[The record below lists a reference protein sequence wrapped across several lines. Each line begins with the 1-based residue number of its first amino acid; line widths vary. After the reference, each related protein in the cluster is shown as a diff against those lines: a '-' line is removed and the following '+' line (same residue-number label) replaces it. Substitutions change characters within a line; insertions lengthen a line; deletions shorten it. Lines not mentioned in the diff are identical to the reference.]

1 MKFVLSLIYI
11 LIVLF
16 KTGNVLSNE
25 NIFNVDNIEI
35 NKKITKNKE
44 KLVDI
49 AFKKAFLKLIDR
61 ILLEKDYNTLSKTN
75 IIQIKALVSH
85 YQILN
90 SKENEEI
97 LKLNIAFDRDSLH
110 KFFYSKNILYSD
122 IINTEVIFFPL
133 LIIDK
138 EYFVY
143 SKNYFYEN
151 WNKENSSDLIQYTL
165 PVESIENLQII
176 EKYKENIFNVDIS
189 NFFKEYDIDNMVFAT
204 IELNKNNSK
213 IFLNTKI
220 GGNNIKKTVKIENV
234 STGQKEFNEE
244 IIFRIKDLTKDLIK
258 SQNLIDVRTPSF
270 LNVKI
275 NLKNKNSLVEFD
287 NRIKKIDLIDEFYVQ
302 QLNKNYVLVK
312 IRYLGK
318 ISKIMNKFQD
328 MNIRLNMIEGEWQL
342 NIIK

>member
-97 LKLNIAFDRDSLH
+97 SKLNIAFDRDSLH

-122 IINTEVIFFPL
+122 IINTEVVFFPL

-244 IIFRIKDLTKDLIK
+244 IIFRIKDLIKDLIK

>member
-1 MKFVLSLIYI
+1 M
-11 LIVLF
+11 
-16 KTGNVLSNE
+16 
-25 NIFNVDNIEI
+25 
-35 NKKITKNKE
+35 
-44 KLVDI
+44 
-49 AFKKAFLKLIDR
+49 
-61 ILLEKDYNTLSKTN
+61 
-75 IIQIKALVSH
+75 
-85 YQILN
+85 
-90 SKENEEI
+90 
-97 LKLNIAFDRDSLH
+97 H

-122 IINTEVIFFPL
+122 IINTEVVFFPL

-165 PVESIENLQII
+165 PVESIENLQIN

-234 STGQKEFNEE
+234 SAGQKEFNEE
-244 IIFRIKDLTKDLIK
+244 IIFRIKDLIKDLIK